1 MENLLTKFRIKYS
14 KLIMLKG
21 LMDAPKTETL
31 LRHKQLVD
39 NYNQHVTQPEDR
51 ITDEELLNMEVK
63 TNRQLRIHEL
73 VVEHSSEA
81 ALIVMSLPMP
91 RKVQEMLSLSNYITF
106 YSITYLIYFHFRINR
121 KLYLHLYIC
130 HG

>member
-1 MENLLTKFRIKYS
+1 
-14 KLIMLKG
+14 MLKG